1 MTQPDL
7 DDLKLVKFVKSASE
21 RPTYSQFRDRSP
33 RLVEINEIWST
44 TTTGGQ
50 SRRPTKYIIS
60 LSATINDDVFSSD
73 VYLLTAV
80 YMFTYSWL
88 IAW

>member
-33 RLVEINEIWST
+33 RLVEINEI
-44 TTTGGQ
+44 
-50 SRRPTKYIIS
+50 
-60 LSATINDDVFSSD
+60 
-73 VYLLTAV
+73 
-80 YMFTYSWL
+80 
-88 IAW
+88 